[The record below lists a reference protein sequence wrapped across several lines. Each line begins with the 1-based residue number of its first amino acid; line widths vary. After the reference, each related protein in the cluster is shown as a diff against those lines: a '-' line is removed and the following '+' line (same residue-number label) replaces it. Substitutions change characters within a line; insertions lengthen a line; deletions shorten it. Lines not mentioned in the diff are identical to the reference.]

1 LHVPIQL
8 TVVTFCGFAGFRIPF
23 YNPAFFMVYL
33 IGTLALSHF
42 TYEKFEAPLQSLI
55 RRRLL
60 RRKSTA
66 VPKAQPQDA

>member
-1 LHVPIQL
+1 
-8 TVVTFCGFAGFRIPF
+8 
-23 YNPAFFMVYL
+23 MVYL